1 MMKWS
6 MRWRIKLVP
15 LSVIVAGR
23 WEATLQ
29 AAGNIL
35 TIDHNAAPL
44 QRRM

>member
-6 MRWRIKLVP
+6 MVWRIKSVP

-23 WEATLQ
+23 REATLQ
-29 AAGNIL
+29 AAGDVL